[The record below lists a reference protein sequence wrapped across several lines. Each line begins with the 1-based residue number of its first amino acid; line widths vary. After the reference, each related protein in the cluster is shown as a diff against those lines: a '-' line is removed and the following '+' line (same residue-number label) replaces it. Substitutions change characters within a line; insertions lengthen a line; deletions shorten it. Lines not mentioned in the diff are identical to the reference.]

1 MCQGSCLG
9 VAVVSPSSSP
19 EKQVLL
25 FLFSGGE
32 SEAQKGKLRLRDPQL
47 DKAPMP
53 WLFPPKLA
61 GERSPGGGHRAELQA
76 EGPPHWCLGGS
87 PLSGMGRQ
95 SRLAPGMGASWAAG
109 RGGHSPC
116 SAAACGDRSGRTKV
130 SRHSSMVPGLGIGAP
145 STSHLPVIPGGAGKM
160 RLRERNS

>member
-32 SEAQKGKLRLRDPQL
+32 SEAQKGKLKLRDPQL

-61 GERSPGGGHRAELQA
+61 GERREVQGVGTGLSSRQRA
-76 EGPPHWCLGGS
+76 PP
-87 PLSGMGRQ
+87 
-95 SRLAPGMGASWAAG
+95 
-109 RGGHSPC
+109 
-116 SAAACGDRSGRTKV
+116 
-130 SRHSSMVPGLGIGAP
+130 IGALEAALSRGWADRAGWP
-145 STSHLPVIPGGAGKM
+145 LGWGPHGQQGVGVTHHALQQLVGTGAGGPRSADTAPWSLASASELRA
-160 RLRERNS
+160 RLTYPLPQEELAK